1 MEFDDYEN
9 HPQRELKL
17 RLKYNRLKREVDGMV
32 EWNFGYSPSNDPYF
46 DDKLSNLLFLAKILK
61 IDI

>member
-1 MEFDDYEN
+1 MEFDNYEN
-9 HPQRELKL
+9 HLQRELKL
-17 RLKYNRLKREVDGMV
+17 RLKYKALKREVDWMI

-46 DDKLSNLLFLAKILK
+46 DNKLANLLFLAKILK